1 MWGDSVRQPIRRPM
15 AHETVQTEEGGEV
28 AAGPSTPWNLY
39 VVTVDWG
46 CLPFLDVRMGGRALT
61 QAAN

>member
-1 MWGDSVRQPIRRPM
+1 M

-46 CLPFLDVRMGGRALT
+46 CLPFLDVRMGGRALI